1 MVRNEKY
8 AWIAP
13 DEDMVTINQWMEMIK
28 NHIIS
33 VLANIHNLSFDMSL
47 QTIQSLDFM
56 PQLF

>member
-1 MVRNEKY
+1 
-8 AWIAP
+8 
-13 DEDMVTINQWMEMIK
+13 MVTINQSMEMIK

-33 VLANIHNLSFDMSL
+33 VLANIPNLSFDRSL